1 MAVKYFEENVR
12 SRLSDRRKLSKFLK
26 SLVNTYRPEVKQL
39 DLTFIFCN
47 DDYLLRI
54 NQDYLNHETFTDII
68 TFNLSETTAQLQG
81 EIYISSER
89 VQENAGKFQ
98 VDYTQELHR
107 VIFHGVLHLCGFK
120 DKTSTQKEQ
129 MRAEEDK
136 CLKQYFNLKVAD
148 S

>member
-26 SLVNTYRPEVKQL
+26 ALVNTYRPEVKQL

-68 TFNLSETTAQLQG
+68 TFDLSETTAQLQG

-120 DKTSTQKEQ
+120 DKTSTQKE
-129 MRAEEDK
+129 
-136 CLKQYFNLKVAD
+136 
-148 S
+148 

>member
-26 SLVNTYRPEVKQL
+26 ALVNTYRPEVKQL

-47 DDYLLRI
+47 DYYLLRI

-68 TFNLSETTAQLQG
+68 TFDLSETTAQLQG

-120 DKTSTQKEQ
+120 AKTSTQKEQ